1 MLLFFYLITVYLFF
15 MRVDAVFRVYVC
27 VCVCMC
33 VCVHP
38 QSLSH
43 VQLFLT
49 SWTVAC
55 QAPLTM
61 GFPRQKYCSGLPFS
75 PPRDLPNLG
84 IEPASPALAG
94 GFFTPEPPGYWHT
107 KVLK

>member
-1 MLLFFYLITVYLFF
+1 MLLFFYLITVYFFF
-15 MRVDAVFRVYVC
+15 MRANAVFRVC
-27 VCVCMC
+27 VCVCVC
-33 VCVHP
+33 VCVHT

-61 GFPRQKYCSGLPFS
+61 GFPRQKYSGGLPFS

-84 IEPASPALAG
+84 IEPVSPALAG
-94 GFFTPEPPGYWHT
+94 GFFTPEPPG
-107 KVLK
+107 